1 MQPTEA
7 VEGAGRLYMDAVIT
21 PNRSLSRRGL
31 YVLLGFFAVYNTI
44 VALFLVFIGA
54 FPVPVFL
61 GVDFLAVLAAFH
73 FSNRRARQAER
84 VRVSVDAVTVLRDDG
99 QGQSETVWTSP
110 TAFTRVL
117 VEAEEDDQPQVRIRL
132 SGRSLT
138 VAQALSPRERTDFAR
153 ALDRAIRRA
162 QQERYA

>member
-7 VEGAGRLYMDAVIT
+7 VDGAQRLYMDAVIT
-21 PNRSLSRRGL
+21 PNRSLSRKGL

-44 VALFLVFIGA
+44 VALFLMFVGA
-54 FPVPVFL
+54 FPVPIFL
-61 GVDFLAVLAAFH
+61 GVDFLAIAAAFH

-84 VRVSVDAVTVLRDDG
+84 VLVSVDAVTVLRVDA
-99 QGQSETVWTSP
+99 QGEPATVWTSP

-117 VEAEEDDQPQVRIRL
+117 VEAEEDDQPEVHIKL

-138 VAQALSPRERTDFAR
+138 VAQALSPQERTDFAQ

-162 QQERYA
+162 QEERYA